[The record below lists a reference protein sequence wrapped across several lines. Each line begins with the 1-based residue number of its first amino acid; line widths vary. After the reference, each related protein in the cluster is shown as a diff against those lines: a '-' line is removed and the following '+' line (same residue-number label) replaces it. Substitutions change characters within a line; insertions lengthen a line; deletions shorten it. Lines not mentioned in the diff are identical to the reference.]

1 MTEGRKDEERK
12 ERGSNEERG
21 KKEGGKTERRNVG
34 ELARKLRMEYTAKTR
49 VGRKTLKELSHEMRI
64 TYN

>member
-34 ELARKLRMEYTAKTR
+34 ELARK
-49 VGRKTLKELSHEMRI
+49 
-64 TYN
+64 